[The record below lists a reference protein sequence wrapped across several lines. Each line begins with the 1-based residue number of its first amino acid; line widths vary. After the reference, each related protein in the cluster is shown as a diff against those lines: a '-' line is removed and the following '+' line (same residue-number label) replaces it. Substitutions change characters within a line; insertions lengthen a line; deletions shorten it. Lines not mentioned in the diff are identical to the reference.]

1 MAVCVIIAA
10 WNAERT
16 IGRAIRSALSQPE
29 VGEVIVVDDASSD
42 ATTAVAQ
49 AADDGSGRLTVL
61 RQECNRGPSAARN
74 LALEHSRAD
83 HVAVLDADDYLLP
96 GRFAALLAIPGWDA
110 IADNIAFVPEERDA
124 EERDAQDRDAE
135 ARDGRGEPLRIEAG
149 DYPPR
154 VLTLAALLA
163 GSISRREAPRGELGF
178 LKPVV
183 RRAFLDAHRLR
194 YDEALRLG
202 EDFVLYAGMLAA
214 GARFLTVARCGY
226 VAVERAGSLSGSHST
241 ADLAALLGA
250 VDGWAAIGWATGAS
264 LGAPDRA
271 GLARYRA
278 QLSANY
284 RHRRLLDDKRS
295 LGLRRALGR
304 LLDDPATA
312 PRVALRVLRDKL
324 AAPAPAPAAPATA
337 PAVRYLLPR

>member
-10 WNAERT
+10 WNAGRT
-16 IGRAIRSALSQPE
+16 ISRAIRSALSQPE
-29 VGEVIVVDDASSD
+29 VSEVIVVDDASSD
-42 ATTAVAQ
+42 ATAAVAQ

-61 RQECNRGPSAARN
+61 RHERNRGPSAARN
-74 LALEHSRAD
+74 LALEHSRAEY
-83 HVAVLDADDYLLP
+83 VAVLDADDYLLP
-96 GRFAALLAIPGWDA
+96 GRFGALLAIPGWDA
-110 IADNIAFVPEERDA
+110 IADNIAFVTEQHDAEQRDA
-124 EERDAQDRDAE
+124 EE
-135 ARDGRGEPLRIEAG
+135 RDGRGEPLRIEAG

-178 LKPVV
+178 LKPVIA
-183 RRAFLDAHRLR
+183 RAFLDAHRLR

-202 EDFVLYAGMLAA
+202 EDFVLYAAMLAA

-226 VAVERAGSLSGSHST
+226 VAVERAGSLSGSHTT

-250 VDGWAAIGWATGAS
+250 VDGWAVDGWAAGVS
-264 LGAPDRA
+264 LGTPDRA
-271 GLARYRA
+271 ALARYRA

-284 RHRRLLDDKRS
+284 RHRRLLDDKRR
-295 LGLRRALGR
+295 LGLARALGR
-304 LLDDPATA
+304 LRDEPTTA

-324 AAPAPAPAAPATA
+324 AAPAPAAPPA